1 MGQLYLVRHGQANSS
16 ATSEADYDRLS
27 DLGHRQAELLG
38 EWMRAHE
45 DPFDLT
51 LSGTMRRHRETAQGM
66 GYPPDK
72 QDERLNELAYFA
84 LVRDMQAKHGIEPP
98 VNSADFANHMPKTL
112 VAWEQATIDGDEP
125 FATFETRILTALVE
139 AAKPGKRVL
148 CVTSGGVIAMI
159 MRATL
164 GLSAEH
170 MARVMLPVYNSSLH
184 KFHIRAEGRALMS
197 FNAIPHLDPPD
208 LADHR
213 THY

>member
-27 DLGHRQAELLG
+27 DLGHRQAKLLG

-84 LVRDMQAKHGIEPP
+84 LVRDMQAEHGI
-98 VNSADFANHMPKTL
+98 
-112 VAWEQATIDGDEP
+112 
-125 FATFETRILTALVE
+125 
-139 AAKPGKRVL
+139 KPQ
-148 CVTSGGVIAMI
+148 SM
-159 MRATL
+159 
-164 GLSAEH
+164 
-170 MARVMLPVYNSSLH
+170 VMNLLRPLKCGS
-184 KFHIRAEGRALMS
+184 
-197 FNAIPHLDPPD
+197 
-208 LADHR
+208 
-213 THY
+213 